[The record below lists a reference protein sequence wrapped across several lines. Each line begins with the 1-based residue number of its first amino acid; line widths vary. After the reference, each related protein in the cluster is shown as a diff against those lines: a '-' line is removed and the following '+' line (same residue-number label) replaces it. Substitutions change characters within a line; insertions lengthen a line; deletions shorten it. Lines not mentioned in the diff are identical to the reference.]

1 MKWSYW
7 EAFLTS
13 CVIGFAESYFAAY
26 SLNLGNSALQSGLLL
41 SLPLVFAG
49 LLQFILQP
57 YFHYM
62 SVTKFVSRAIIL
74 QSFSLLGLA
83 FISLSKI
90 ENSFAILLLLFS
102 IYWLGHFSL
111 QPAWN
116 RWISEILPAQ
126 NGNSYFSI
134 RVRINQIGII
144 LGLLIGGS
152 ILHLKVIDIQAK
164 YLFTFLF
171 LFGFLC
177 KLLTYLFFTLHQ
189 QLSIPLHLSR
199 EKMKSTFLKY
209 FSFFK
214 NYSIFNFTVY
224 ISSTFVAGYLLS
236 IKKISYLEFMIIM
249 VGLFLGKMATTYLS
263 EKFKH
268 QIDPSKYMFWGA
280 FVAAP
285 LPALWPFC
293 QSWVTMFI
301 LHFISGMA
309 WALWEVGLSIT
320 FFKGL
325 ESDSKMETISVYNYL
340 GITTQVLGTLFGA
353 FLIKYVF
360 VYNYDLIF
368 ILAGIIRLGGAY
380 LLKKTPF
387 GNFETESVV
396 PQTQS

>member
-214 NYSIFNFTVY
+214 NYSVFNFTVY

-263 EKFKH
+263 EKFKD

-280 FVAAP
+280 FIAAP